1 MMMTETEQT
10 LPKNGAKD
18 GANQKLSRAARE
30 VPSGDTI
37 RAAFDEAGPAAS
49 AKLARR
55 NRKVY
60 EKPAK

>member
-1 MMMTETEQT
+1 M
-10 LPKNGAKD
+10 NGAKD
-18 GANQKLSRAARE
+18 RANQKLSRAARE

-37 RAAFDEAGPAAS
+37 RATFDEAVLAAS

>member
-1 MMMTETEQT
+1 M
-10 LPKNGAKD
+10 NGTKD
-18 GANQKLSRAARE
+18 GANQKLSRAACE

-37 RAAFDEAGPAAS
+37 RAAFDEAVPAAS